1 MTAPIKV
8 GIREA
13 KAGLSKLLKEVR
25 RGAEVIITVRGIPVG
40 RIVPA
45 RGSDIPLEERL
56 KELQGRGLIDPP
68 GPAGAGEEF
77 LPLPIPGELARRMLQ
92 EDREG

>member
-1 MTAPIKV
+1 MAAPIKV

-25 RGAEVIITVRGIPVG
+25 RGTEVIITVRGIPVG
-40 RIVPA
+40 RIIPA
-45 RGSDIPLEERL
+45 RRGDIPVEERL
-56 KELQGRGLIDPP
+56 KELEGRGLIEPP
-68 GPAGAGEEF
+68 RPASIGEEF
-77 LPLPIPGELARRMLQ
+77 LPLPIPGDLAQRMLQ